1 MANVYVTSQG
11 DVWDTIAKKQL
22 GSELYMDAL
31 IGANWDQR
39 KITEFPSGV
48 TLTLPEITQER
59 TETQASETAPWR

>member
-39 KITEFPSGV
+39 KITVFPSGV

-59 TETQASETAPWR
+59 TETQAAETAPWR